1 MLIRAIWTSTVK
13 TTLPTRKAQA
23 SRRKSALGFEQAYR
37 TAPIERVAMIKRG
50 VPATMAV
57 ELAAQM
63 GISKEQLFRTL
74 GLARATIDRKVREAS
89 LLSPDESSRVLGLSR
104 LVGRVQA
111 LVEDAD
117 GAAGFDAAV
126 WAATWLE
133 QPLPALGGQRPA
145 ELMDT
150 AEGQDIV
157 FHLLDQIGS
166 GAYA

>member
-1 MLIRAIWTSTVK
+1 METIF
-13 TTLPTRKAQA
+13 PTRKTPSA
-23 SRRKSALGFEQAYR
+23 RRKCALGFEGAYR
-37 TAPIERVAMIKRG
+37 AAPIERVAVIKRG
-50 VPATMAV
+50 VPATLAG

-63 GISKEQLFRTL
+63 GISKEQLFRML
-74 GLARATIDRKVREAS
+74 GLARATIDRKVRQAS

-111 LVEDAD
+111 LVEDAG
-117 GAAGFDAAV
+117 GAADFDAAV
-126 WAATWLE
+126 WAAAWLE
-133 QPLPALGGQRPA
+133 QALPALGGRRPA
-145 ELMDT
+145 GVVELMDT